1 MKNEKIIFLLACL
14 FLFSG
19 CCTRGGIHNLGDG
32 ADKVRDNLS
41 KLGDEQT
48 SAAITNTELEG
59 KIEQSGELASELEKS
74 ITDGAGS
81 IEEFKKI
88 LQRIR
93 ERGAGGTKQN
103 DGRQSQKGI
112 EN

>member
-32 ADKVRDNLS
+32 ANAVRDDLS

-74 ITDGAGS
+74 ITDGAGD
-81 IEEFKKI
+81 ITEFKKI

-93 ERGAGGTKQN
+93 ERGAEASK
-103 DGRQSQKGI
+103 
-112 EN
+112 

>member
-32 ADKVRDNLS
+32 VNKVRDDLS

-74 ITDGAGS
+74 ITDGAGNLEDKKLS
-81 IEEFKKI
+81 VQEEYEFECEV
-88 LQRIR
+88 LLRNGQLH
-93 ERGAGGTKQN
+93 
-103 DGRQSQKGI
+103 
-112 EN
+112 